1 MLQAF
6 ELVLG
11 WSVKVSLD
19 WLLYSEPEGDFSVFV
34 ENANAIAIGKWIVQR
49 LENKTLMKNFPSAL
63 P

>member
-34 ENANAIAIGKWIVQR
+34 ENAIAIGKWIVQ
-49 LENKTLMKNFPSAL
+49 NKTLMKNFPSAL